1 MCIVFIVMIIVF
13 IGRCYN
19 SYADVRFLTLD
30 FMISIPYFI
39 NRETNKCVDWLIDS
53 IHYTTLHY
61 VFHQIQKK
69 KQMRQQQTKG
79 FFVCRKPETK
89 TKNE

>member
-53 IHYTTLHY
+53 IHYTTLC
-61 VFHQIQKK
+61 ISSD
-69 KQMRQQQTKG
+69 T
-79 FFVCRKPETK
+79 EEK
-89 TKNE
+89 TNATTANKRLFCV